1 MLSQPKQ
8 LDIDLWE
15 IWIEYDQINSRYFGT
30 LYVLGEVLVD
40 QKSSEPY
47 LKKIEHEGSELLLSL
62 PPGRPGRCRRTEV
75 LYAEAIENPAQY
87 SSVCIFS
94 AEQLIASFDEI
105 EILN

>member
-105 EILN
+105 EILI

>member
-40 QKSSEPY
+40 QKSS
-47 LKKIEHEGSELLLSL
+47 
-62 PPGRPGRCRRTEV
+62 
-75 LYAEAIENPAQY
+75 
-87 SSVCIFS
+87 
-94 AEQLIASFDEI
+94 
-105 EILN
+105 